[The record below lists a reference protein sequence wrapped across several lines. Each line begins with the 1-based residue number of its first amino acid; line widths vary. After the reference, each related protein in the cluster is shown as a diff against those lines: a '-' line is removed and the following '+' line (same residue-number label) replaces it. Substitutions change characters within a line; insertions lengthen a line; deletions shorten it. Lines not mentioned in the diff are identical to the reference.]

1 MKSRLVIRSGPYKE
15 SPAWWRRFHR
25 THADWRSDPWVHIHR
40 TIEEFNGHLVYHAG
54 NHGVHYIDFD
64 DEKSMTFF
72 VLRWT

>member
-1 MKSRLVIRSGPYKE
+1 MKSRLVIRSRIDQE
-15 SPAWWRRFHR
+15 SPEWWEKFYWEN
-25 THADWRSDPWVHIHR
+25 DGWRSDDWHRIHR